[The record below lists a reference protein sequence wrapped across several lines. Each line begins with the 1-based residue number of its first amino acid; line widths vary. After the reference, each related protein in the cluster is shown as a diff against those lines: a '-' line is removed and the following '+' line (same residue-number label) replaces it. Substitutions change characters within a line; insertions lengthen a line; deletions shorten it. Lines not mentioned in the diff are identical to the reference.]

1 MEDTAAKQIRELE
14 RDMAVEFGWSE
25 HIEPYAALR
34 TPTSIRLLKV
44 GSEIPIRCSFEEVD
58 LNKAPSYS
66 ALSYTWGNP
75 RGILPPDEDIE
86 TDKAAMD
93 MKYPIL
99 CDGTLLEVSANC
111 HAFLLRFQQLRAAS
125 LAGMECLKGS
135 KVSAR
140 DVEYIWVDAICIN
153 QNSLSERA
161 SQVRIMD
168 RVYRQARQVFV
179 WLGHEDSLT
188 RAGLTAI
195 FVIRKLYEATV
206 HTGLK
211 AENLSKILGWPG
223 DTPIFKK
230 YGLPRITPVQWQGL
244 IALFRRTWFIRAW
257 YGFRNQLLYSSADI
271 NVFCKDYSGVRSCER
286 TDFDVRHYHVELGH
300 VVDDC
305 VISS

>member
-25 HIEPYAALR
+25 YIEPYAALR

-44 GSEIPIRCSFEEVD
+44 RFESPIRCSFKEVD

-125 LAGMECLKGS
+125 LAGMESLKES
-135 KVSAR
+135 KVSDR

-161 SQVRIMD
+161 SQVCIMD
-168 RVYRQARQVFV
+168 RVYRQARKVLI
-179 WLGHEDSLT
+179 WLGHDDVLT
-188 RAGLTAI
+188 REGSKAM
-195 FVIRKLYEATV
+195 FVTHKLYKATV
-206 HTGLK
+206 HAGLRGEK
-211 AENLSKILGWPG
+211 LSKILGPPG
-223 DTPIFKK
+223 DSPIFKRF
-230 YGLPRITPVQWQGL
+230 GLPRITPFQWQGL
-244 IALFRRTWFIRAW
+244 IALFRRTWFVRAW
-257 YGFRNQLLYSSADI
+257 
-271 NVFCKDYSGVRSCER
+271 
-286 TDFDVRHYHVELGH
+286 
-300 VVDDC
+300 
-305 VISS
+305 